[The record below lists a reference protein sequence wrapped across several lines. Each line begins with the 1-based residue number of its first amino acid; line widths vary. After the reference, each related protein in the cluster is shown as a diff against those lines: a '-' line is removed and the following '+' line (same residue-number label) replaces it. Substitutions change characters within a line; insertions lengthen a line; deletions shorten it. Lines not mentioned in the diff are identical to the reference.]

1 MIFQVKLAFANRET
15 NDVRLRS
22 LAQGGQ
28 TG

>member
-15 NDVRLRS
+15 IDIRLRS
-22 LAQGGQ
+22 LAQSAQ